1 MDIGDTFLD
10 EKTCPQIAKTCKV
23 GTLQKLQKLARKDVS
38 LPCKGRKKEGKCI
51 EKRIKV
57 WYKLG
62 MKNIKDYNL
71 EELKDELIALGE
83 KKYRAEQIFKWLY
96 VDKVKEFDEMT
107 NLPLELRE
115 KLKKEYTMCNYNILR
130 KQESSDGTKKYLFDV
145 LDGNAIETV
154 LMQYHHGKTICV
166 SSQIGCKMGCKFC
179 ASTGIQFVRSLS
191 AGEIVEQILA
201 VEQDIGDKI
210 SNVVFMGIGEP
221 FDNYDNVMHAI
232 KIINNQKGLNIGAR
246 HISIS
251 TSGLVPMI
259 YKFADE
265 ELQCTLSISLH
276 ATNDEKR
283 SSMMPVNYMYNI
295 EELMKACRYYIE
307 KTNKRIS
314 FEYALAKDNNDNLD
328 DAKELV
334 KLLKGMLCHVNL
346 IPINKIENGKYT
358 KSTNENI
365 IKFRDYLNEKGIVAT
380 IRRELGSDI
389 DAACGQL
396 RRKNLK

>member
-1 MDIGDTFLD
+1 
-10 EKTCPQIAKTCKV
+10 
-23 GTLQKLQKLARKDVS
+23 
-38 LPCKGRKKEGKCI
+38 
-51 EKRIKV
+51 
-57 WYKLG
+57 

-71 EELKDELIALGE
+71 NELKEEFVKLNE
-83 KKYRAEQIFKWLY
+83 KPYRAEQVFKWIY
-96 VDKVKEFDEMT
+96 ESEVTSFDDMT
-107 NLPLELRE
+107 NLSLELRD
-115 KLKKEYTMCNYNILR
+115 KLKNEFEFHNFKILK

-154 LMQYHHGKTICV
+154 LMEYHHGRTICV

-179 ASTGIQFVRSLS
+179 ASTGIKFIRNLTS
-191 AGEIVEQILA
+191 GEIVEQILA
-201 VEQDIGDKI
+201 VQRDENVRI
-210 SNVVFMGIGEP
+210 SNIVFMGIGEP
-221 FDNYDNVMHAI
+221 LDNYDNVLNAI
-232 KIINNQKGLNIGAR
+232 GIINNHKGLNIGAR

-251 TSGLVPMI
+251 TSGIVPKI
-259 YKFADE
+259 YELADRDY
-265 ELQCTLSISLH
+265 QFTLSISLH
-276 ATNDEKR
+276 ATNDKKR
-283 SSMMPVNYMYNI
+283 SEMMPVNNAYNI
-295 EELMKACRYYIE
+295 EELMKACRYYIG

-346 IPINKIENGKYT
+346 IPINKIENGKYV

-365 IKFRDYLNEKGIVAT
+365 IKFRDYLNSKGITAT

-396 RRKNLK
+396 RRQNLKEE

>member
-1 MDIGDTFLD
+1 
-10 EKTCPQIAKTCKV
+10 
-23 GTLQKLQKLARKDVS
+23 
-38 LPCKGRKKEGKCI
+38 
-51 EKRIKV
+51 
-57 WYKLG
+57 
-62 MKNIKDYNL
+62 MKNIKDFNL
-71 EELKDELIALGE
+71 DELQEELVSIGE
-83 KKYRAEQIFKWLY
+83 KKYRAEQIFKWIY
-96 VDKVKEFDEMT
+96 VEKVKEFDEMT
-107 NLPLELRE
+107 NLSLKLRE
-115 KLKKEYTMCNYNILR
+115 KLKANYTMCNYKILR

-145 LDGNAIETV
+145 LDSNAIETV

-179 ASTGIQFVRSLS
+179 ASTGAQFVRSLT

-221 FDNYDNVMHAI
+221 FDNYDNVMKAI

-246 HISIS
+246 HISVS
-251 TSGLVPMI
+251 TSGLVPRI
-259 YKFADE
+259 YDFANED
-265 ELQCTLSISLH
+265 LQCTLSISLH

-283 SSMMPVNYMYNI
+283 SSMMPVNKRYSI
-295 EELMKACRYYIE
+295 EELMEACRYYID

-334 KLLKGMLCHVNL
+334 KLLKGMICHVNL
-346 IPINKIENGKYT
+346 IPINKIENGSYT

-365 IKFRDYLNEKGIVAT
+365 IKFRDYLNDNGIVAT

-396 RRKNLK
+396 RRKNLKNQEEK

>member
-1 MDIGDTFLD
+1 MYSLEEFDKAKTKILRYILYKKRTENEVRTKFKNDIDEEMLED
-10 EKTCPQIAKTCKV
+10 AIEYLKEAKYIDDEDYIEKTINNFKI
-23 GTLQKLQKLARKDVS
+23 LQ
-38 LPCKGRKKEGKCI
+38 
-51 EKRIKV
+51 
-57 WYKLG
+57 
-62 MKNIKDYNL
+62 
-71 EELKDELIALGE
+71 
-83 KKYRAEQIFKWLY
+83 
-96 VDKVKEFDEMT
+96 
-107 NLPLELRE
+107 
-115 KLKKEYTMCNYNILR
+115 
-130 KQESSDGTKKYLFDV
+130 KQESADGTKKYLFDV

-154 LMQYHHGKTICV
+154 LMSYHHGYSICV

-179 ASTGIQFVRSLS
+179 ASTGINFIRSLTS
-191 AGEIVEQILA
+191 GEIVEQILA
-201 VEQDIGDKI
+201 VEQDTGVRI

-221 FDNYDNVMHAI
+221 FDNYDNVMQAI
-232 KIINNQKGLNIGAR
+232 KIINSQKGLNIGAR

-283 SSMMPVNYMYNI
+283 SSMMPVNNRYNI

-314 FEYALAKDNNDNLD
+314 FEYALAKDNNDNLE
-328 DAKELV
+328 DARGLV

-346 IPINKIENGKYT
+346 IPINKIENGKFT
-358 KSTNENI
+358 KSSNENI
-365 IKFRDYLNEKGIVAT
+365 IKFRDYLNDHGIVAT

-396 RRKNLK
+396 RRQNLKEQ